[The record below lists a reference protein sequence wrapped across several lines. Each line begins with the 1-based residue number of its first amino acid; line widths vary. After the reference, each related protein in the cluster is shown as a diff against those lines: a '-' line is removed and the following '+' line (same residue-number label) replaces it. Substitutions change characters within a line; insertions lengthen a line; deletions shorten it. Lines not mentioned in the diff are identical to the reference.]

1 MLYSQS
7 SVKIS
12 RQFQDLYFHS
22 LLPQDRNDNAPV
34 FITMPRPLTL
44 DDDTPLGNKITSLIA
59 TDADGTSPGNKVST
73 PVTLLVELD
82 LTAFTDNECP
92 FSFFL
97 LNRSSWGGFDTLTGY
112 EIYETYVTA
121 NEFSKSLEEK

>member
-1 MLYSQS
+1 
-7 SVKIS
+7 
-12 RQFQDLYFHS
+12 
-22 LLPQDRNDNAPV
+22 
-34 FITMPRPLTL
+34 MPRPLTL

-73 PVTLLVELD
+73 PVTLLVKLD
-82 LTAFTDNECP
+82 LTAFTDNGCP

-112 EIYETYVTA
+112 KIYETYVTA
-121 NEFSKSLEEK
+121 NELWKSLEEK

>member
-1 MLYSQS
+1 M
-7 SVKIS
+7 
-12 RQFQDLYFHS
+12 YFHS

-82 LTAFTDNECP
+82 
-92 FSFFL
+92 
-97 LNRSSWGGFDTLTGY
+97 
-112 EIYETYVTA
+112 
-121 NEFSKSLEEK
+121 